1 MARRMSIG
9 QPLLFLTLL
18 WYALRMDKLI
28 VNVEL
33 RGEDIALLD
42 KLKAALA
49 LKGYPVSNA
58 AVVRYA
64 LRVAGKRAA

>member
-1 MARRMSIG
+1 
-9 QPLLFLTLL
+9 
-18 WYALRMDKLI
+18 MDKLV

-49 LKGYPVSNA
+49 LKGDPVSNA